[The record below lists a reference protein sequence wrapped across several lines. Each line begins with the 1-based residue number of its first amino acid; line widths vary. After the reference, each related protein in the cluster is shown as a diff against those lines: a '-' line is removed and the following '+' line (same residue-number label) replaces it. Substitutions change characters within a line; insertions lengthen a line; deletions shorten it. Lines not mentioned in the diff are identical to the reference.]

1 METRILRG
9 TGLRVST
16 VCLGTMTF
24 GQQVGE
30 AEADRILGSAWD
42 AGVNFVDTADVYV
55 NGESERIV
63 GKLLKGK
70 RSNTV
75 LASKVGSPSEDGNQR
90 TGGLNKWHIIK
101 GVEASLERL
110 QTDCLDILY
119 LHRPDRTAPIDE
131 TLDACDLLVRQGK
144 AHYIA
149 TSNHSSWKMME
160 LELKS
165 EYKGYVRPSVMQV
178 PYNLIT
184 RSIEDEC
191 LEYSESHDV
200 GVVVY
205 NALAGGLLTGKHSEE
220 RPIEGSRF
228 DYSSMYY
235 DRYWN
240 EKNFQA
246 VEALKQI
253 AGLAGLSLSELS
265 FGWLMTRP
273 LVDSILVGASSLA
286 QWNQNLS
293 ALQNAPLSDEVLE
306 ACDHVW
312 DQVRG
317 THFLYYR

>member
-1 METRILRG
+1 MEKRILRG
-9 TGLRVST
+9 TGQQVSR

-24 GQQVGE
+24 GQQVD
-30 AEADRILGSAWD
+30 ATEADRILGSAFD

-63 GKLLKGK
+63 GKLLKG
-70 RSNTV
+70 RRANTV
-75 LASKVGSPSEDGNQR
+75 LASKVGSPSEDGNPR
-90 TGGLNKWHIIK
+90 TSGLNKWHIIK

-119 LHRPDRTAPIDE
+119 LHRPDRTAPVEE
-131 TLDACDLLVRQGK
+131 TLEACDLLIRQGK

-165 EYKGYVRPSVMQV
+165 EHRGYARPSAMQV

-205 NALAGGLLTGKHSEE
+205 NALAGGLLTGKHSAE
-220 RPIEGSRF
+220 RPIEGTRF
-228 DYSSMYY
+228 DYSRMYY

-240 EKNFQA
+240 EANFQA
-246 VEALKQI
+246 VEMLKQVAVH
-253 AGLAGLSLSELS
+253 AGVSLPELA
-265 FGWLMTRP
+265 FQWLLAQP
-273 LVDSILVGASSLA
+273 LVDSILVGASSLE
-286 QWNQNLS
+286 QWNQNVNLLRC
-293 ALQNAPLSDEVLE
+293 AELRNEVLE

-312 DQVRG
+312 NQVRG
-317 THFLYYR
+317 GHFLYYR

>member
-9 TGLRVST
+9 TGARVSR
-16 VCLGTMTF
+16 VCLGSMTF
-24 GQQVGE
+24 GQQVDE
-30 AEADRILGSAWD
+30 AEADRILSSALD
-42 AGVNFVDTADVYV
+42 AGINFVDTADVYV
-55 NGESERIV
+55 NGESERIL

-70 RSNTV
+70 RESIV
-75 LASKVGSPSEDGNQR
+75 LASKVGSPSEDGNPR
-90 TGGLNKWHIIK
+90 TSGLNKWHIIK
-101 GVEASLERL
+101 GVEESLQRL

-119 LHRPDRTAPIDE
+119 LHRPDRSAPIDE

-149 TSNHSSWKMME
+149 TSNHASWKMME

-165 EYKGYVRPSVMQV
+165 EFNGYVRPSVMQV

-191 LEYSESHDV
+191 LEYSASHDV

-205 NALAGGLLTGKHSEE
+205 NALAGGLLTGKHSAE

-228 DYSSMYY
+228 DYSRMYY

-253 AGLAGLSLSELS
+253 ASLAELSLPELS
-265 FGWLMTRP
+265 FRWLMTRP
-273 LVDSILVGASSLA
+273 LVDSILVGASSLG

-293 ALQNAPLSDEVLE
+293 ALKNAALSDEVLE

-317 THFLYYR
+317 AHFLYYR